1 MSTPQKKTPSSPPR
15 SPKSPTS
22 PARRSKR
29 TPQKPSFRTNPWGA
43 LLAFISLV
51 TDTDA
56 WADSSLS
63 CGIHQ
68 WISGASGTETKPFSN
83 YKNKIAIIGDDFA
96 FGYGDFVTSAGVPG
110 LAGHLKREA
119 PQRIGEDL
127 HPTVVAFIFV
137 RKVLILLDGYTR
149 LPKSAKDANSP
160 KTQFEKVFDNPTYAD
175 ADAVVLLVG
184 FNDSRS
190 RSTLS
195 AEDTVHNISATCRV
209 LRNMG
214 KDVWVCSIP
223 NNGEETRGDAAL
235 EESLRR
241 NEILLGWLE
250 NNKEDIRSGPRID
263 VMHYEYRHKSF
274 WYVDQD
280 HLSTKGYRKLA
291 KDLADLMGN
300 ALVKR
305 EFARFRKDLGM

>member
-15 SPKSPTS
+15 SPTS

-29 TPQKPSFRTNPWGA
+29 TLQQPSFRTNPWGA
-43 LLAFISLV
+43 LLALISWV
-51 TDTDA
+51 TV
-56 WADSSLS
+56 WL
-63 CGIHQ
+63 GIYVRLGWLRLNH
-68 WISGASGTETKPFSN
+68 WISGSSGTETRPFSN
-83 YKNKIAIIGDDFA
+83 YKNKIVIIGDDFA

-110 LAGHLKREA
+110 LAGHLKRVL
-119 PQRIGEDL
+119 QSDRYKLRQSWIIYNCGVIGSTSADW
-127 HPTVVAFIFV
+127 
-137 RKVLILLDGYTR
+137 
-149 LPKSAKDANSP
+149 LPKSAKEANSP

-190 RSTLS
+190 QPALS
-195 AEDTVHNISATCRV
+195 AEDTVHNISAICRV

-214 KDVWVCSIP
+214 KDIWVCSIP
-223 NNGEETRGDAAL
+223 NNGEEAKGDAAL
-235 EESLRR
+235 EESMRR

-250 NNKEDIRSGPRID
+250 NNKDDIRSGPRID

-291 KDLADLMGN
+291 KDLADLMGT